1 MSDVYNGG
9 NNMTIDLSGYATKEE
24 MNAAILQN
32 GKGVFWANYGTTS
45 RDDIITA
52 SIAGKVV
59 LCRENFNDGTQNI
72 YVLLRRNADDTFDF
86 LSILDNTQIKVN
98 ISTSGTWTKTVLPL
112 GGDIPLEIVEFR
124 SVPGVGWQ
132 ANKTYSD
139 VQTAMLAGKTPVG
152 VMYKNNLPDCMLVF
166 RGSIVLSDVP
176 ALLFYATGTTLE
188 AEVYSQNPYSTNMS
202 LALTANN
209 NVVQNLTPIVGSL
222 YAPNPDYTPIDGD
235 TINVI
240 NNGSY
245 VIVDTAYSSITVN
258 IVDQRPNTAA
268 NVCIWFVMND
278 ISFTSFQVYFN
289 SVQLMPPPDLSAAL
303 NAGAGHYSLDVRGN
317 FFTLKKVMSM

>member
-1 MSDVYNGG
+1 MSDVYNGS

-32 GKGVFWANYGTTS
+32 GKGVFWASYGTTT
-45 RDDIITA
+45 RDDIISA

-59 LCRENFNDGTQNI
+59 LCRENLNDGTQNI

-139 VQTAMLAGKTPVG
+139 VQTAMLSGKTPVG
-152 VMYKNNLPDCMLVF
+152 VMYNSNLPDCMLVF
-166 RGSIVLSDVP
+166 RGSISLNNVP
-176 ALLFYATGTTLE
+176 ALIFYATGTTLDS
-188 AEVYSQNPYSTNMS
+188 EVYSQNPYSTNMS
-202 LALTANN
+202 LSLTVNN
-209 NVVQNLTPIVGSL
+209 DVVQNLTPVVGSL
-222 YAPNPDYTPIDGD
+222 YAPTADYTPIDND
-235 TINVI
+235 TIFAL

-245 VIVDTAYSSITVN
+245 VIVNTAYSDVTVSIQ
-258 IVDQRPNTAA
+258 DQRPNVAA
-268 NVCIWFVMND
+268 NVCIWFVMNG
-278 ISFTSFQVYFN
+278 ISFNSFKVFYN
-289 SVQLMPPPDLSAAL
+289 GTQLMPPPDLSSAL
-303 NAGAGHYSLDVRGN
+303 NAGQGHYSLDVRGN
-317 FFTLKKVMSM
+317 FYTLKKIMAM